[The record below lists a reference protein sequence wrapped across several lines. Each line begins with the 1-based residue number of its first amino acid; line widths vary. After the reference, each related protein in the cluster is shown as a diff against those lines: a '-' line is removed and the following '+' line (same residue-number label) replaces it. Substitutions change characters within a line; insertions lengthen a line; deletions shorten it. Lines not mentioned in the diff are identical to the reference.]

1 MKNFFIL
8 MILLAVGFAFVS
20 CDGRKSRSEALKSS
34 IAEFNDKQ
42 SEVVIVSYYPKEY
55 TEVVTDT
62 LICNQVNVHI
72 KNYSLSNESL
82 FMSVEENIVFK
93 KNIRHRIFESEVLV
107 STPSKEILNMHISA
121 EQFKS
126 MYSDEFWNHATL
138 EHIWV
143 NQELSKS
150 NDIKLE
156 MSFINP
162 SNSAYKVYRMSIS
175 DNGHQTI
182 ELLEER
188 T

>member
-1 MKNFFIL
+1 MKNLFVLLIL
-8 MILLAVGFAFVS
+8 VGFSVASVS
-20 CDGRKSRSEALKSS
+20 CDGRKSSSESLKSS
-34 IAEFNDKQ
+34 IAEFNEEQ
-42 SEVVIVSYYPKEY
+42 SDVVIVSYYPKDY

-62 LICNQVNVHI
+62 LISNHVNVHI

-82 FMSVEENIVFK
+82 FMSVDDDAIFK
-93 KNIRHRIFESEVLV
+93 KNIQHRIFESDIVV
-107 STPSKEILNMHISA
+107 STPSKEILNAHISA
-121 EQFKS
+121 GQFKS

-138 EHIWV
+138 EHVWV

-162 SNSAYKVYRMSIS
+162 SNSTYKVYRMSIS
-175 DNGHQTI
+175 ENGHQTI